1 MSHRGLDALLA
12 TITLANGWTMRCQSP
27 HTMVEKV
34 VETAVGPKQAILCW
48 QSRVA
53 LPPLIWAR
61 YDSEGRNIIES
72 IQPLRVCDLNE
83 EQARAEIQAMVQQ
96 LDAAIDGSYARSLWL
111 KHRHR
116 APDTFPKNTHR

>member
-1 MSHRGLDALLA
+1 
-12 TITLANGWTMRCQSP
+12 
-27 HTMVEKV
+27 MVEKV